1 MAVSLEVCECCGH
14 PLPTLEVQLELTPRQ
29 RAIFGVL
36 QKAGRAGIPLS
47 LLVERLY
54 SDHPDGG
61 PLSALNGVCVQRQ
74 HMQSKL
80 AKFGMTI
87 TTSKGHGSIWRLE
100 ELLKTERHN
109 GVETAHAS
117 A

>member
-1 MAVSLEVCECCGH
+1 
-14 PLPTLEVQLELTPRQ
+14 
-29 RAIFGVL
+29 
-36 QKAGRAGIPLS
+36 
-47 LLVERLY
+47 
-54 SDHPDGG
+54 
-61 PLSALNGVCVQRQ
+61 
-74 HMQSKL
+74 
-80 AKFGMTI
+80 MTI